1 MAATNNLYQ
10 VFEKPIQHLGL
21 DDWFARINQLCNVA
35 DVRRNDAFD
44 VRQSSRCVR
53 NESAVQTH
61 WETVH
66 NNSRLSNRFVKKE
79 KKKTFTFQLCRQ
91 FHIRFVFQGVRIES
105 MARRDAHLH
114 GSHCK

>member
-21 DDWFARINQLCNVA
+21 DDWFSRTNQLCNVA
-35 DVRRNDAFD
+35 DVRRTDAFD
-44 VRQSSRCVR
+44 VRQSSRCIR

-66 NNSRLSNRFVKKE
+66 NNSRLTNRFANFHTHTHAVT
-79 KKKTFTFQLCRQ
+79 TF
-91 FHIRFVFQGVRIES
+91 S
-105 MARRDAHLH
+105 P
-114 GSHCK
+114 

>member
-1 MAATNNLYQ
+1 MAATNNYYQ

-21 DDWFARINQLCNVA
+21 DDWFARTNQLCNLA
-35 DVRRNDAFD
+35 DVRRSDAFE

-66 NNSRLSNRFVKKE
+66 NNSRISNRFVH
-79 KKKTFTFQLCRQ
+79 
-91 FHIRFVFQGVRIES
+91 FHTKF
-105 MARRDAHLH
+105 HLPFLNSFH
-114 GSHCK
+114 SD